1 LKGDERMRLKNKTAI
16 ITGAASGIGR
26 TAALRL
32 AAEGAS
38 IYALDIE
45 ESGLR
50 SLVSEIRNNQGTAEF
65 MNCDVSDES
74 SVKAAVAN
82 ALSLFGKIDILV
94 NVAGIQITKL
104 LVDTT
109 WDDYKKMMDINMGG
123 TFLTMNMILPIMK
136 VAGSGTIVNVAS
148 ELAIVGYPELAAYT
162 ATKGAMV
169 AMSRSASLEAIKYGV
184 RINCVCPGAT
194 DTPIFWEGETD
205 PVKIQKML
213 DQVAIEKPSG
223 RLITTDEVANGIIFL
238 ASDEASGVV
247 GTCLVIDG
255 GFTAQ

>member
-1 LKGDERMRLKNKTAI
+1 MRLKNKTAI

-50 SLVSEIRNNQGTAEF
+50 SLVSEIRNNKGTAEF

-74 SVKAAVAN
+74 SVKEAVAN

-136 VAGSGTIVNVAS
+136 VAGSGAVVNVAS

-205 PVKIQKML
+205 PVKMQKML
-213 DQVAIEKPSG
+213 DQVAIEKPIG

>member
-1 LKGDERMRLKNKTAI
+1 MRLKNKSAI

-74 SVKAAVAN
+74 SVKEAVAN

-136 VAGSGTIVNVAS
+136 EAGSGTIVNVAS

-213 DQVAIEKPSG
+213 DQVAIEKPIG

>member
-1 LKGDERMRLKNKTAI
+1 MRLKNKTAI

-136 VAGSGTIVNVAS
+136 EAGSGTIVNVAS

-213 DQVAIEKPSG
+213 DQVAIEKPIG

>member
-1 LKGDERMRLKNKTAI
+1 MRLKNKTAI

-65 MNCDVSDES
+65 MKCDVSNES
-74 SVKAAVAN
+74 SVKEAVAN

-136 VAGSGTIVNVAS
+136 EAGSGTIVNVAS

-205 PVKIQKML
+205 PVKMQKML
-213 DQVAIEKPSG
+213 DQVAIEKPIG

>member
-1 LKGDERMRLKNKTAI
+1 MRLKNKTAI

-32 AAEGAS
+32 ADEGAS

-45 ESGLR
+45 EAGLE
-50 SLVSEIRNNQGTAEF
+50 SLVSEILNNKGTVEF
-65 MNCDVSDES
+65 MKCDVSDES

-82 ALSLFGKIDILV
+82 ALNLFGKIDILV

-136 VAGSGTIVNVAS
+136 AAGSGAIVNVAS
-148 ELAIVGYPELAAYT
+148 ELALVGYPELAAYT

-169 AMSRSASLEAIKYGV
+169 AISRSASLEAIKYGV

-205 PVKIQKML
+205 PVKMQKML
-213 DQVAIEKPSG
+213 DQVAIEKPIG
-223 RLITTDEVANGIIFL
+223 RLITTDEVANGITFL

>member
-1 LKGDERMRLKNKTAI
+1 MRLKNKTAFV
-16 ITGAASGIGR
+16 TGAASGIGR
-26 TAALRL
+26 TTALRL
-32 AAEGAS
+32 AEEGAS
-38 IYALDIE
+38 IYALDIDE
-45 ESGLR
+45 TGLK
-50 SLVSEIRNNQGTAEF
+50 SLIAEIRENKGKADF
-65 MNCDVSDES
+65 FKCDVSDES
-74 SVKAAVAN
+74 SVRAAVTN
-82 ALSLFGKIDILV
+82 ALKLFGKIDILV
-94 NVAGIQITKL
+94 NVAGIQITKS
-104 LVDTT
+104 LVNTS
-109 WDDYKKMMDINMGG
+109 WEDYKKMMDINMGG

-136 VAGSGTIVNVAS
+136 EAGSGAIVNVAS

-205 PVKIQKML
+205 PVRMKKML
-213 DQVAIEKPSG
+213 DQVAIEKPIG
-223 RLITTDEVANGIIFL
+223 RLITTDEVASGIIFL

-247 GTCLVIDG
+247 GACLVIDG

>member
-1 LKGDERMRLKNKTAI
+1 MRLKNKTAI

-50 SLVSEIRNNQGTAEF
+50 SLVSEIRNNKGTAEF
-65 MNCDVSDES
+65 MKCDVSDES

-82 ALSLFGKIDILV
+82 ALNLFGKIDTLV

-123 TFLTMNMILPIMK
+123 TFLTMSMILPIMK
-136 VAGSGTIVNVAS
+136 EAGSGTIINVAS

-205 PVKIQKML
+205 PVKMQKML
-213 DQVAIEKPSG
+213 DQVAIEKPIG